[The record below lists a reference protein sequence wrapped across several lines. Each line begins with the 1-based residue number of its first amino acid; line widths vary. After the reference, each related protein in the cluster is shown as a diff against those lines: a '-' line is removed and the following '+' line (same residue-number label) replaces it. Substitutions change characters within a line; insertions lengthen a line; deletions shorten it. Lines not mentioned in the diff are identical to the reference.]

1 MHHLNEVPEGSLKS
15 LGPSKLLIVDDND
28 ATRQLMC
35 DVLKNQDG
43 YEVDEA
49 GDGVEALKML
59 QDTNYDLI
67 ISDISMPQM
76 DGISLLEEVRKTHP
90 DLPVIMATGFG
101 GDIGP
106 RTLELGADDCIYLP
120 FRVEE
125 FTFRVTKALRV
136 RQLEKLKEALLERN
150 RELWGR
156 VITDPLTKVFTRA
169 YFDDVFRTEFE
180 RSRRYRS
187 DLGLIIIDID
197 HFKSVNDVYGHL
209 VGDQVLRKIGEMMM
223 DAIRRVDLAAR
234 YGGEEFV
241 MLLPAT
247 SKAGIELVGDR
258 FREQVEGTSF
268 TYEEGGETKE
278 LRQVTISLGA
288 VHFPDDRYGSPREL
302 LKAADDLLYKAK
314 NGGRN
319 RLETNWDQTLRE

>member
-1 MHHLNEVPEGSLKS
+1 MS
-15 LGPSKLLIVDDND
+15 
-28 ATRQLMC
+28 
-35 DVLKNQDG
+35 
-43 YEVDEA
+43 
-49 GDGVEALKML
+49 
-59 QDTNYDLI
+59 
-67 ISDISMPQM
+67 
-76 DGISLLEEVRKTHP
+76 
-90 DLPVIMATGFG
+90 
-101 GDIGP
+101 
-106 RTLELGADDCIYLP
+106 
-120 FRVEE
+120 RVS
-125 FTFRVTKALRV
+125 
-136 RQLEKLKEALLERN
+136 
-150 RELWGR
+150 G

-247 SKAGIELVGDR
+247 SMAGIELVGER
-258 FREQVEGTSF
+258 FREQVEATQF
-268 TYEEGGETKE
+268 TYEENGETKE

-288 VHFPDDRYGSPREL
+288 IHFPDDRFASPREL

-319 RLETNWDQTLRE
+319 RLETDWEKMQQG

>member
-15 LGPSKLLIVDDND
+15 LGPSRLLIVDDNA

-35 DVLKNQDG
+35 DVLKGKDN

-49 GDGVEALKML
+49 GNGVEALKML
-59 QDTNYDLI
+59 EESSYDLI
-67 ISDISMPQM
+67 ISDISMPNM
-76 DGISLLEEVRKTHP
+76 DGISLLEEIRKTYP
-90 DLPVIMATGFG
+90 NLPVIMATGFG

-125 FTFRVTKALRV
+125 FTFRVSKALRV
-136 RQLEKLKEALLERN
+136 RQLEKLKESLLERN

-156 VITDPLTKVFTRA
+156 VITDPLTRVFTRA

-197 HFKSVNDVYGHL
+197 HFKGVNDVYGHL
-209 VGDQVLRKIGEMMM
+209 VGDQVLRSLGQMMM

-247 SKAGIELVGDR
+247 SRAGIQLVGER
-258 FREQVEGTSF
+258 LREQVENTKF
-268 TYEEGGETKE
+268 TYEEADEAKE
-278 LRQVTISLGA
+278 MRQVTISLGA
-288 VHFPDDRYGSPREL
+288 IHYPDDRYSSPREL

-319 RLETNWDQTLRE
+319 RLETDWN

>member
-1 MHHLNEVPEGSLKS
+1 MHHLTEVADSSTVS
-15 LGPSKLLIVDDND
+15 LGPSRLLIVDDN
-28 ATRQLMC
+28 AASRKLMR
-35 DVLKNQDG
+35 DVLKGQDS

-49 GDGVEALKML
+49 ENGVEALKML
-59 QDTNYDLI
+59 EDTTYDLV
-67 ISDISMPQM
+67 ISDISMPKM
-76 DGISLLEEVRKTHP
+76 DGISLLEEIRKLQP
-90 DLPVIMATGFG
+90 NLPVIMATGFG

-125 FTFRVTKALRV
+125 FTFRVSKALRV
-136 RQLEKLKEALLERN
+136 RQLERLKESLLERN

-156 VITDPLTKVFTRA
+156 VITDPLTRVFTRA
-169 YFDDVFRTEFE
+169 YFEDVFRTEFE

-197 HFKSVNDVYGHL
+197 HFKNVNDVYGHL
-209 VGDQVLRKIGEMMM
+209 VGDQVLRRLGDIMQ

-247 SKAGIELVGDR
+247 SRSGIQLVGER
-258 FREQVEGTSF
+258 LREQVETSKF
-268 TYEEGGETKE
+268 TYEEDGEQKQVD
-278 LRQVTISLGA
+278 RVTISLGA
-288 VHFPDDRYGSPREL
+288 VYYPDERYSSAREM

-319 RLETNWDQTLRE
+319 RLETNW

>member
-1 MHHLNEVPEGSLKS
+1 MHHLTDVPESSTKS
-15 LGPSKLLIVDDND
+15 LGPSRLLIVDDNA

-35 DVLKNQDG
+35 DVLKGQDN

-49 GDGVEALKML
+49 GNGVEALKML
-59 QDTNYDLI
+59 EETSYDLI
-67 ISDISMPQM
+67 ISDISMPNM
-76 DGISLLEEVRKTHP
+76 DGISLLEEIRKIHP

-125 FTFRVTKALRV
+125 FTFRVSKALRV
-136 RQLEKLKEALLERN
+136 RQLEKLKESLLERN

-156 VITDPLTKVFTRA
+156 VITDPLTRVFTRA

-209 VGDQVLRKIGEMMM
+209 VGDQVLRRLGEMMM
-223 DAIRRVDLAAR
+223 EAIRRVDLAAR

-247 SKAGIELVGDR
+247 SRAGIQLVGER
-258 FREQVEGTSF
+258 LREQVEGTKF
-268 TYEEGGETKE
+268 TYEEAGEMKE
-278 LRQVTISLGA
+278 MRQVTISLGA
-288 VHFPDDRYGSPREL
+288 VHYPDERYSSPREL
-302 LKAADDLLYKAK
+302 LKASDDLLYKAK

-319 RLETNWDQTLRE
+319 RLETDWN